1 MTLIAFGR
9 IDKKFV
15 LVPILLVA
23 DLINLIISKKAD
35 ENNKQPNK
43 ILSVI
48 ESDISPII
56 FGIILYFIFKSKRSK
71 ENKAHKSF
79 KYIIYLFLLL
89 LARRCYDSIFD
100 FMDSKYKVSNL
111 YFTDNGI
118 KLILVTI
125 GTSCLLKY
133 NYYIHHSI
141 TLIIN
146 SILGIVS
153 DCIIQNYSQID
164 FSYVYIYIIYLIVY
178 IVTICYTKYMMD
190 KLYYQ
195 YTELMIYYGIITV
208 IIDICFFS
216 ALSIYENKNNIN
228 NSDKEENDY
237 KDIFGKIY
245 NYFHNTNPAIIIFYQ
260 ILYFLLYG
268 GIELLMEILIIYYL
282 KPNHILLPINIYL
295 FLNALF
301 HKEDYRVLY
310 ILIPLCFQIFMM
322 LLYFEILEL
331 NFCGLNKNT
340 VKNIEY
346 RGRAEDDIY
355 RKQSFESS
363 LELSEQ
369 YYIENCELMN
379 NDEDEN

>member
-322 LLYFEILEL
+322 LFYFEILEL

-346 RGRAEDDIY
+346 REKAEDDIY

>member
-71 ENKAHKSF
+71 ENKKHKSF

-164 FSYVYIYIIYLIVY
+164 FSYVYIYIIYIIVY

-282 KPNHILLPINIYL
+282 KPNHILLPINIYSYS
-295 FLNALF
+295 FMFPN
-301 HKEDYRVLY
+301 LY
-310 ILIPLCFQIFMM
+310 DVIIF
-322 LLYFEILEL
+322 
-331 NFCGLNKNT
+331 
-340 VKNIEY
+340 
-346 RGRAEDDIY
+346 
-355 RKQSFESS
+355 
-363 LELSEQ
+363 
-369 YYIENCELMN
+369 
-379 NDEDEN
+379 

>member
-133 NYYIHHSI
+133 SYYIHHSI

-268 GIELLMEILIIYYL
+268 GIELLMELIIIYYL

-322 LLYFEILEL
+322 LFYFEILEL

-346 RGRAEDDIY
+346 REKAEDDIY

>member
-1 MTLIAFGR
+1 MALIAFGR

-23 DLINLIISKKAD
+23 DLIELIISKKAD

-89 LARRCYDSIFD
+89 LARRCYDNIFD

-133 NYYIHHSI
+133 SYYIHHSI

-346 RGRAEDDIY
+346 REKAEDDIY

-379 NDEDEN
+379 NDEDKN